1 MILRPDFEEIIRNF
15 PRGGV
20 YDLAQYALELEDRYE
35 EIRLVLANQHW
46 VEAGSRKDFP
56 RLNS

>member
-1 MILRPDFEEIIRNF
+1 
-15 PRGGV
+15 V